1 MLTRPKAAK
10 TRRPRRKEWKHQRDI
25 VVSLWFG
32 LKCPVCKEVP
42 LWVWPPSSSGQGG
55 RWLCVAKVDHL
66 IAERIIRKWHLGKP
80 HSLINLLPVCA
91 GCHSKKTAIEKHL
104 EASDLLRF
112 RQEVNRLG
120 WPMDKIDNA
129 LRHFGLMRAA

>member
-1 MLTRPKAAK
+1 M
-10 TRRPRRKEWKHQRDI
+10 
-25 VVSLWFG
+25 
-32 LKCPVCKEVP
+32 CPVCKEKP
-42 LWVWPPSSSGQGG
+42 LWVAKTEANRIGLGG
-55 RWLCVAKVDHL
+55 TEIRRPEGGSWLCVAKVDHL
-66 IAERIIRKWHLGKP
+66 VAERIIRKWHLGKP
-80 HSLINLLPVCA
+80 HALINLLPCCA
-91 GCHSKKTAIEKHL
+91 GCHSRKTAVEKHL

>member
-10 TRRPRRKEWKHQRDI
+10 TRRPRRREWNSQRAI

-32 LKCPVCKEVP
+32 LKCPVCKEAP
-42 LWVWPPSSSGQGG
+42 LWILKTEGG
-55 RWLCVAKVDHL
+55 SWLCVAKVDHL
-66 IAERIIRKWHLGKP
+66 VAERIIRKWHLGKP
-80 HSLINLLPVCA
+80 HALINLLPCCA

-112 RQEVNRLG
+112 RQEVNRIG
-120 WPMDKIDNA
+120 FPMDKVDNA
-129 LRHFGLMRAA
+129 LRFYGLMRAA